1 MGQYHKPVCIDTM
14 ETIHPHKLGDG
25 LKLMEF
31 GMSGSGTMAGLALLL
46 AGEGRWAGKRIVIV
60 GDYAESG
67 DIEGIDVVPLY
78 RGREE
83 YDRYVDRYPE
93 EYPLPRD
100 SYPDDIS
107 EAVGQMLV
115 DEGILAELPSELDWR
130 KTHAN
135 EAYEPSGP
143 DLLVVNFDKNEALD
157 PEAFGDGGQLGDFGN
172 GYGGGTMTALAIL
185 LACSNGRGGGDF
197 HGAGAGR
204 WAGDRIGIVPEA
216 GPGAWTDISGA
227 YREAI
232 ESAGEAGFL
241 VYPDGSIKRKARW

>member
-78 RGREE
+78 KDREE

-93 EYPLPRD
+93 
-100 SYPDDIS
+100 
-107 EAVGQMLV
+107 
-115 DEGILAELPSELDWR
+115 
-130 KTHAN
+130 
-135 EAYEPSGP
+135 
-143 DLLVVNFDKNEALD
+143 
-157 PEAFGDGGQLGDFGN
+157 
-172 GYGGGTMTALAIL
+172 
-185 LACSNGRGGGDF
+185 
-197 HGAGAGR
+197 
-204 WAGDRIGIVPEA
+204 
-216 GPGAWTDISGA
+216 
-227 YREAI
+227 AI

-241 VYPDGSIKRKARW
+241 VHPDGSIKRKARW